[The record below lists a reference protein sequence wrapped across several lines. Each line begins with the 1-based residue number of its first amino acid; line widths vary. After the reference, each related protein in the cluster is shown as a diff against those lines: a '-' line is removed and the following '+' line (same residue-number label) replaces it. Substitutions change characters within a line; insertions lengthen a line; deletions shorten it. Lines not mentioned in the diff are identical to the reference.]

1 MARLRYSKGSLYMM
15 ESALAIIMM
24 VTALAFVLSRPQT
37 NTDLSKINY
46 KLKVYNALKLADEA
60 GNLRKNAVAND
71 AAAIKA
77 ELQAYMPGTLGFDVA
92 VYNSTSNTTAV
103 PTPSASSD
111 SVITVGY
118 LIAGWSGSYSPR
130 EVRAFVWGF
139 D

>member
-1 MARLRYSKGSLYMM
+1 MM

-46 KLKVYNALKLADEA
+46 KLKVYNALKLADEV
-60 GNLRKNAVAND
+60 GDLRRNAVDND

-92 VYNSTSNTTAV
+92 VYNSTSNTTAI
-103 PTPSASSD
+103 PSPAESSD

-118 LIAGWSGSYSPR
+118 LIAGWHGSYSPR
-130 EVRAFVWGF
+130 EVRAFIWGF

>member
-1 MARLRYSKGSLYMM
+1 MM

-130 EVRAFVWGF
+130 EVRAFIWGF

>member
-46 KLKVYNALKLADEA
+46 KLKVYNALKLADEV
-60 GNLRKNAVAND
+60 GNLRKNAVDND

-92 VYNSTSNTTAV
+92 VYNSTSNTTAI
-103 PTPSASSD
+103 PSPAESSG

-130 EVRAFVWGF
+130 EVRAFIWGF